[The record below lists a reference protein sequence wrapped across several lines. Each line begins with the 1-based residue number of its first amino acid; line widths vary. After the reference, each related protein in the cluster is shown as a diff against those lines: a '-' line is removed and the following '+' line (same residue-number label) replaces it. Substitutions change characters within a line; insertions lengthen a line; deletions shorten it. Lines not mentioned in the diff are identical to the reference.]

1 MNDISIFFKELKGR
15 FAQWYNRRH
24 RRYGALWAERFK
36 SLLLEGGRAV
46 ATVAAYIDLNP
57 VRAALCADPKDYRY
71 GSYAEALA
79 KGCAAAYEGKLR
91 QSVFGSNGIL
101 SGMHGSRGYR
111 LGAESGKSSDIR
123 CRTEVSRR
131 LAHDVR
137 QGVLARKVMESAVNL
152 RAIRV
157 AVQGYVLSA
166 KH

>member
-1 MNDISIFFKELKGR
+1 MASVYAFSPSQSR
-15 FAQWYNRRH
+15 
-24 RRYGALWAERFK
+24 GAEFLP
-36 SLLLEGGRAV
+36 L
-46 ATVAAYIDLNP
+46 
-57 VRAALCADPKDYRY
+57 ALCADPKDYRY
-71 GSYAEALA
+71 GGYAEALA
-79 KGCAAAYEGKLR
+79 KGCGAAYEGKLR

-131 LAHDVR
+131 LAHDMR

-157 AVQGYVLSA
+157 AVQATSWLP
-166 KH
+166 